1 MGVRA
6 MSDPVIKE
14 VLVSKELKRA
24 QDAFYDAMFRGDEE
38 EMLAANS
45 AVGIMNQWMGYRAPS
60 TQVFKE
66 K

>member
-45 AVGIMNQWMGYRAPS
+45 AVGYYESMDGVSCPEYPG
-60 TQVFKE
+60 F
-66 K
+66 